1 VTYNELTRRYFEQP
15 ARVGTL
21 VGPECYRGAA
31 GSRSAGTWVQF
42 DIRVTGTGSRA
53 CVHEVRFLA
62 FGCPHVIA
70 AAGLVAEEGEGAEGA
85 GGGAGEGEGGE
96 GEGPAH
102 QPRLPQSIHS
112 LRERL
117 DAPVEKLG
125 RLFVVEDAW
134 IAALRAAYAHIAQS
148 SC

>member
-1 VTYNELTRRYFEQP
+1 VSYNELTRRYFHDP
-15 ARVGTL
+15 ACIGTL
-21 VGPECYRGAA
+21 EGPDCYRGAA

-42 DIRVTGTGSRA
+42 DIRLGRA
-53 CVHEVRFLA
+53 GAEPRVREARFLA

-70 AAGLVAEEGEGAEGA
+70 AASLVAEQAEGA
-85 GGGAGEGEGGE
+85 TPES
-96 GEGPAH
+96 
-102 QPRLPQSIHS
+102 RLPQSVHA

-117 DAPVEKLG
+117 EAPVEKLG

-134 IAALRAAYAHIAQS
+134 IAALQAAHSHITQS

>member
-1 VTYNELTRRYFEQP
+1 VKYNELTRRHFEHP
-15 ARVGTL
+15 ARLGTL
-21 VGPECYRGAA
+21 TGPDCYRGAA

-42 DIRVTGTGSRA
+42 DVRVARTAGAAR
-53 CVHEVRFLA
+53 VLEVRFLA

-70 AAGLVAEEGEGAEGA
+70 AAGLVAEEGEGGA
-85 GGGAGEGEGGE
+85 PE
-96 GEGPAH
+96 
-102 QPRLPQSIHS
+102 PRLPQSVHS

-134 IAALRAAYAHIAQS
+134 IGALRAAHTQVARS

>member
-1 VTYNELTRRYFEQP
+1 VTYNELTRRHFQHP
-15 ARVGTL
+15 ARLGTL
-21 VGPECYRGAA
+21 AGPDCDRGAA

-42 DIRVTGTGSRA
+42 DVRLGRTGEGPRVLEA
-53 CVHEVRFLA
+53 RFLA

-70 AAGLVAEEGEGAEGA
+70 AAGLVAEQGEGRPPE
-85 GGGAGEGEGGE
+85 
-96 GEGPAH
+96 
-102 QPRLPQSIHS
+102 PRLLQSIHC

-134 IAALRAAYAHIAQS
+134 IAALRGAAGHCQAPAGEGEACGGH
-148 SC
+148 

>member
-1 VTYNELTRRYFEQP
+1 MTYNALTRRHFEQP
-15 ARVGTL
+15 ARSGTL
-21 VGPECYRGAA
+21 TGPDCHRGAA

-42 DIRVTGTGSRA
+42 DVRVARTGTATSVREA
-53 CVHEVRFLA
+53 RFLA

-70 AAGLVAEEGEGAEGA
+70 AAALVAEEGDGA
-85 GGGAGEGEGGE
+85 
-96 GEGPAH
+96 PLD
-102 QPRLPQSIHS
+102 PRLPHSIHA

-134 IAALRAAYAHIAQS
+134 RAALRNAAAQS
-148 SC
+148 RAPAGPGGRHRRD

>member
-1 VTYNELTRRYFEQP
+1 MTYNELTRRHFEHP

-21 VGPECYRGAA
+21 AGPACHRGQA

-42 DIRVTGTGSRA
+42 DVRLARNGTQVR
-53 CVHEVRFLA
+53 EVRFLA

-70 AAGLVAEEGEGAEGA
+70 AAALVAEEGA
-85 GGGAGEGEGGE
+85 GGAPE
-96 GEGPAH
+96 
-102 QPRLPQSIHS
+102 PRLPQSIHS

-134 IAALRAAYAHIAQS
+134 IAALRAAHTHITQS

>member
-1 VTYNELTRRYFEQP
+1 MTYNELTRRHFEQP

-21 VGPECYRGAA
+21 AGEDCFRGAA
-31 GSRSAGTWVQF
+31 GNRPAGAWVQF
-42 DIRVTGTGSRA
+42 DVRVGPAEGGRRVS
-53 CVHEVRFLA
+53 EVRFLA

-70 AAGLVAEEGEGAEGA
+70 AAALTAEEGEGGA
-85 GGGAGEGEGGE
+85 PE
-96 GEGPAH
+96 
-102 QPRLPQSIHS
+102 PRLPQSIHA

-117 DAPVEKLG
+117 EAPVEKLG

-134 IAALRAAYAHIAQS
+134 IAALRAAHTHITQS

>member
-1 VTYNELTRRYFEQP
+1 VTYNELTRRYFENP
-15 ARVGTL
+15 ARLGTL
-21 VGPECYRGAA
+21 AGPDCCRGAA

-42 DIRVTGTGSRA
+42 DVRVARTASGPR
-53 CVHEVRFLA
+53 VREVRFLA

-70 AAGLVAEEGEGAEGA
+70 AAGLVAE
-85 GGGAGEGEGGE
+85 AGEGGASE
-96 GEGPAH
+96 
-102 QPRLPQSIHS
+102 PRLPQSIHA

-134 IAALRAAYAHIAQS
+134 IAALRAAHTHITQS